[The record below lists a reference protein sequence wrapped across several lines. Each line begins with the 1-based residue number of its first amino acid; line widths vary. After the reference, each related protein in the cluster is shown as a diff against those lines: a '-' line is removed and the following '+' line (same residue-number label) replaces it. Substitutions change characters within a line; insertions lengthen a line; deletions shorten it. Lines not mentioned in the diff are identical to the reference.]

1 MVTTKEGG
9 GHSLGGHFGTD
20 EGLAWYRGKFLV
32 KSGRCKNPNLVV
44 VVKNQ
49 FLSLGF

>member
-9 GHSLGGHFGTD
+9 GHSLGGYFGTD
-20 EGLAWYRGKFLV
+20 ERLAWYRDKFPV

-44 VVKNQ
+44 VVEKQ